1 MSKTELEKRQ
11 KIRELDDFGEIIAM
25 KGRIEP
31 KNRFEMDYL
40 NDICYQQ
47 IMVDLGIDL
56 IR

>member
-1 MSKTELEKRQ
+1 MNYKNMIIDVIELN
-11 KIRELDDFGEIIAM
+11 DDNQIIAM
-25 KGRIEP
+25 QGRYLA
-31 KNRFEMDYL
+31 KNKFEQDFL